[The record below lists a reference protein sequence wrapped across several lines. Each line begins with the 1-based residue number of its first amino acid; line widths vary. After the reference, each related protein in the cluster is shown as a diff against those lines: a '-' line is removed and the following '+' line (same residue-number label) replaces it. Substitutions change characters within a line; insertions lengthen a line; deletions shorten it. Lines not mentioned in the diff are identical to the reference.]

1 MPYLNECDAKSGT
14 IVEIRRT
21 QSGKGYLIDCV
32 DFVTFMWNND
42 PLLKP
47 LLIALSA
54 WSDAQQGYVLEVVKD
69 TKEKRGFTMQKLK
82 IKGKEVPIAW
92 RISPDGFTTKE
103 LNPEEMSNPF
113 F

>member
-1 MPYLNECDAKSGT
+1 MPYLNECEATTGT

-32 DFVTFMWNND
+32 EFVTFIWNSD

-54 WSDAQQGYVLEVVKD
+54 WSDAQRGYALEVLKD
-69 TKEKRGFTMQKLK
+69 TKEKRGFTIRKLK
-82 IKGKEVPIAW
+82 IKEKEVLIAW
-92 RISPDGFTTKE
+92 RISPNGFTTKE
-103 LNPEEMSNPF
+103 LNAEEISNPF